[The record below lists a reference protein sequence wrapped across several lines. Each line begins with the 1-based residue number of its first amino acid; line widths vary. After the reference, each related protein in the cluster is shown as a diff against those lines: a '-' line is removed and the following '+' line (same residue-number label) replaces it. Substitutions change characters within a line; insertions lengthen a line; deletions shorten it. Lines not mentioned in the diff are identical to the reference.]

1 MLLVIVEC
9 YYSWTLRFTPLCFKH
24 MRIRTSWLV
33 QFFEIIGCPKH
44 HISKNGGSIWR
55 IWNIQISLFFGRH
68 LTLKIFP
75 PFVENALVRRKR
87 KKREEWK
94 EKGKRHGH
102 NSLLYHT
109 SWVLLTLMS
118 VHVFKH
124 VEINRSGSHDLCEHH
139 VHICIHKS
147 VHRKSAKPKCR
158 TKPAPTPSF

>member
-1 MLLVIVEC
+1 MEGVLGIYEMFKYC
-9 YYSWTLRFTPLCFKH
+9 Y
-24 MRIRTSWLV
+24 
-33 QFFEIIGCPKH
+33 
-44 HISKNGGSIWR
+44 
-55 IWNIQISLFFGRH
+55 SLEDIM
-68 LTLKIFP
+68 LKIFP
-75 PFVENALVRRKR
+75 PFVGNVLVRRKR

-102 NSLLYHT
+102 NSLLYPT

-147 VHRKSAKPKCR
+147 IHRKSAKPKCR
-158 TKPAPTPSF
+158 TNQHLLQVFK